1 MTRQNS
7 RALLRWT
14 TNAAGAVL
22 ASLAS
27 AIPAV
32 TAQAPQDVLIQLERK
47 GCGGGC
53 PVYSV
58 TIDGEGVVTYDGG
71 EFARVAGRQT
81 DRIPVSA
88 VTAILDTAE
97 RVGFFGLR
105 NQYRV
110 IENPDGTETHVT
122 DLETAVVTI
131 TANGRSKQ
139 VEDYLLA
146 PEGLKQLER
155 EIDSAARTKRWTF
168 IDELELARLRRDGWS
183 PGVDELGELL
193 RIALGYDD
201 LPIVKA
207 LLDLGANPNH
217 TYYGTGT
224 SALMIVHS
232 AAAAR
237 LLLDAGA
244 NPLAQNQ
251 YNGTPLAAAAHLD
264 PAVADMLLR
273 AGARPDV
280 ADVGDG
286 RTPLWEAAAFGNAGV
301 VALLLGAGANP
312 SVVASGHSVL
322 EVARVGQTRERTV
335 KPSVLNLPLPYVRDF
350 DRTIDLLE
358 RALERIKRR

>member
-7 RALLRWT
+7 RTLLRWT
-14 TNAAGAVL
+14 TNAAGAALV
-22 ASLAS
+22 SLAS
-27 AIPAV
+27 AVPAV

-71 EFARVAGRQT
+71 EFARVTGRHT

-97 RVGFFGLR
+97 RVGFFGFR
-105 NQYRV
+105 DQYRSV
-110 IENPDGTETHVT
+110 ENPDGTSTTVT
-122 DLETAVVTI
+122 DHETVLVTI
-131 TANGRSKQ
+131 AANGRSKQ

-207 LLDLGANPNH
+207 LLGLGANPNH
-217 TYYGTGT
+217 AYYGTET
-224 SALMIVHS
+224 TALMIIRS
-232 AAAAR
+232 SEAAQ

-244 NPLAQNQ
+244 DPHARNQ
-251 YNGTPLAAAAHLD
+251 YNGTALGTAAHLD
-264 PAVADMLLR
+264 PTVTEVLLR

-280 ADVGDG
+280 ADVNDG
-286 RTPLWEAAAFGNAGV
+286 RTPLWEAAAYGNARV
-301 VALLLGAGANP
+301 VALLLAAGANP
-312 SVVASGHSVL
+312 SIVASGHSAL
-322 EVARVGQTRERTV
+322 EIARVGQTRERTL
-335 KPSVLNLPLPYVRDF
+335 KPSVLNLPPPYVRDF
-350 DRTIDLLE
+350 ARTIDLLE
-358 RALERIKRR
+358 RAVERIQRR